1 MFWNFFVPRPELFIF
16 SVASTWY
23 FCRNIHI
30 FFDALHDSKKSVDSK
45 LFQINK
51 LPTRHVFGFDCRFVA
66 AKKFKKHFFRLSMQK
81 STFAILQNFSAK
93 QSTFVTEIFQLC
105 LWNCRRSH
113 YSHHMMQQQKSTAE
127 NHNNLCQHTHVI
139 SEFQS
144 TIERTSHHHL
154 TEWRISSRECNAAF
168 ISNTLCLIDIN

>member
-1 MFWNFFVPRPELFIF
+1 MRRWFSSLFIRANRVAKLKIIHSWQLKEIWCFGISSCPVRNFLFF

-30 FFDALHDSKKSVDSK
+30 FFDALHDSRKSVDSK

-51 LPTRHVFGFDCRFVA
+51 MPTRHVFGFDCRFVA
-66 AKKFKKHFFRLSMQK
+66 AKKFKK

-113 YSHHMMQQQKSTAE
+113 HSHHMMQQQKTKQKITIIYAST
-127 NHNNLCQHTHVI
+127 HTSSPNFKVQLR
-139 SEFQS
+139 ELL
-144 TIERTSHHHL
+144 TITRQNDE
-154 TEWRISSRECNAAF
+154 
-168 ISNTLCLIDIN
+168 